1 MSAKSE
7 AVDAAAEL
15 AAKAVAKKALH
26 LINWGKK
33 IIPATADEIARLGPN
48 ATRVRALINM
58 VGDLSDNAIK
68 TAGNARQ
75 YTRPLM
81 LEAEQSLLANVPK
94 YRSISNPA
102 FSDAADRAGRLINQQ
117 DAISAQ
123 HAAGIAASAEAV
135 GDLITPQTYRTLTN
149 PIAAARRFDM
159 TVPNAPEGFT
169 NIARS
174 FGERGLI
181 SAPKDIEL
189 ARRVSMLPPAMQ
201 QVYFNLL
208 GEGTDPAQLIQALR
222 LMGQ

>member
-1 MSAKSE
+1 MSAQSE
-7 AVDAAAEL
+7 AAEL
-15 AAKAVAKKALH
+15 AAKAAAKGALQ
-26 LINWGKK
+26 LIKWGKK
-33 IIPATADEIARLGPN
+33 IIPATADEIAEFGPN

-58 VGDLSDNAIK
+58 VGGLSDDSIRA
-68 TAGNARQ
+68 AGNAEQ

-81 LEAEQSLLANVPK
+81 REAEQSLLADVPK
-94 YRSISNPA
+94 YRSLTNPA
-102 FSDAADRAGRLINQQ
+102 FSYAADRAGRLINQQ
-117 DAISAQ
+117 DAIAAQ

-174 FGERGLI
+174 LGERGLI
-181 SAPKDIEL
+181 TAPKDIEL
-189 ARRVSMLPPAMQ
+189 ARRVSMLSPDMQ
-201 QVYFNLL
+201 QVYLNLL
-208 GEGTDPAQLIQALR
+208 GEGTDPAQLLQALR